1 MGKGDSNR
9 QYKDTKSTKVGK
21 VTSKTNRHTALLVGV
36 LNPQWRLR
44 TEGLYLHLIIP
55 EFLNACPVQFF
66 TAHKHLVTSSSSS
79 ILVFPQTSHQTSA
92 ISLNRRIVLLVAA
105 AAGVLY
111 KKQTSTISLHF
122 ILPQSHHTTPNDP
135 SLSRKRKKP
144 AHLRNRPRPT
154 RNRLPAASTTPDA
167 DAVPLDRVFA
177 AKGAGVARVLADFHL
192 LDLFAEGGAVSG
204 FEEGDVSLV
213 IGG

>member
-1 MGKGDSNR
+1 MSGRWKEGWGKGESNR
-9 QYKDTKSTKVGK
+9 RCNDTKSTKVGK

-79 ILVFPQTSHQTSA
+79 ILVFPPTSHQTSA

-111 KKQTSTISLHF
+111 KRTDQQHQPPFHSSAVPPNHSQRSPILQEAEKASPLTKPSTPHPQPSSCSLH
-122 ILPQSHHTTPNDP
+122 N
-135 SLSRKRKKP
+135 SRCR
-144 AHLRNRPRPT
+144 RC
-154 RNRLPAASTTPDA
+154 AS
-167 DAVPLDRVFA
+167 
-177 AKGAGVARVLADFHL
+177 
-192 LDLFAEGGAVSG
+192 
-204 FEEGDVSLV
+204 
-213 IGG
+213 